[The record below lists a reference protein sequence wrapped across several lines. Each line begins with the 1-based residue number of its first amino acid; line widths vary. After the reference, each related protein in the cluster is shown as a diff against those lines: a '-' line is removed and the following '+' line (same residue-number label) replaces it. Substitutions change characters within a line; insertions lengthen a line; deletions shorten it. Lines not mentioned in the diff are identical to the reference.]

1 MSKQA
6 QDLMDE
12 DGKVIDDQ
20 VVKNIDKI
28 NEIFLSLNQQFMNVE
43 KQKLM
48 RELGLVP
55 VEELVKLQEQN
66 AKKVKEKKQ
75 NNKT

>member
-1 MSKQA
+1 
-6 QDLMDE
+6 
-12 DGKVIDDQ
+12 
-20 VVKNIDKI
+20 
-28 NEIFLSLNQQFMNVE
+28 MNVE